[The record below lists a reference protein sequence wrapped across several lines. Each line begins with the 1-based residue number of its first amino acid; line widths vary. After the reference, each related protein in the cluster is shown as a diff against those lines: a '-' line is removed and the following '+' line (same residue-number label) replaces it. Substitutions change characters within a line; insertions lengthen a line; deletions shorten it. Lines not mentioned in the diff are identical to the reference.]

1 MTFPLV
7 SADFRY
13 SMSVTLKTN
22 YHLMW
27 LRKVAYFC
35 LSTVCIIAPFSKQLL
50 LRSSSLELTVARAG
64 HEAFWIAFERPYG
77 YDKFAIRVYCG
88 GVNGISGEPMV
99 PNMATLLKAKNNV
112 RKKQDYIVVPPQP
125 WLDGIAV
132 EPGNV
137 RQFVAVDTKSGRSI
151 EEQITG
157 SETVRGLQ
165 LEVVPP
171 WNYSCPRAKF
181 TKLDENGRRNP
192 IYPGN
197 NHPCEDVRLFPG
209 DVVYMEHGRPLSR
222 TIGDLINELRIP
234 HAEIVNVAKPLT
246 TQWISV
252 FVESLGKEYAFE
264 VTLPNTSTTCYS
276 LVTY

>member
-1 MTFPLV
+1 
-7 SADFRY
+7 
-13 SMSVTLKTN
+13 
-22 YHLMW
+22 
-27 LRKVAYFC
+27 
-35 LSTVCIIAPFSKQLL
+35 
-50 LRSSSLELTVARAG
+50 
-64 HEAFWIAFERPYG
+64 
-77 YDKFAIRVYCG
+77 
-88 GVNGISGEPMV
+88 
-99 PNMATLLKAKNNV
+99 MATLLKAKNNV

-157 SETVRGLQ
+157 SETVGGLQ

-171 WNYSCPRAKF
+171 WDYSRPRPNF
-181 TKLDENGRRNP
+181 TTLDENECRNP
-192 IYPGN
+192 IYPRN
-197 NHPCEDVRLFPG
+197 DNPCQDVRLFPG
-209 DVVYMEHGRPLSR
+209 DVVYMEHGKPLSR
-222 TIGDLINELRIP
+222 TIGDLINELRTP

-264 VTLPNTSTTCYS
+264 VSLPNTSSNCYS